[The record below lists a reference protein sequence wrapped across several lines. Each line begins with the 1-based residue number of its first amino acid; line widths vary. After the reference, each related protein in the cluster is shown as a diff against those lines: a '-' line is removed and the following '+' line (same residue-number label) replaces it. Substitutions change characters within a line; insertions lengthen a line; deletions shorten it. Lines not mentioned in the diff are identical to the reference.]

1 MLLLSLSLLIVSI
14 AKAQLSGTYTISS
27 NASQNPDYASFSA
40 AVTALS
46 DGLSGQVVF
55 EVAPGTYE
63 EFVTIPSIQ
72 GASAS
77 NRVVF
82 RGMGADN
89 QQIVLTSNAGYTEK
103 NTLTLD
109 GADYIS
115 FENLTLQT
123 TSTNYANVVY
133 LDKGVVSDYFI
144 NVRFVGYDNPNGG
157 SGYVKNQNI
166 IYDKSQDVGNLDSDL
181 QFKNCSFTYGD
192 YAFYMQGPGWQ
203 KPNDTHLLIEDCT
216 FTNQRFKSI
225 YVTYQEDAI
234 VRNNTFENNKDVKE
248 YWAIDAFR
256 CYYGTVIENNVI
268 NANLSTVNAEG
279 IIFRPGTG
287 SAERPIIVRNNMI
300 SIRSND
306 DYSYGIY
313 VKDDETSHL
322 YISHNTVKL
331 TGTGSAT
338 NLFVDKSFQNLTV
351 NNNIFINETPG
362 YVFRYQSN
370 DVTGRVCDYN
380 RISFTGEKVGRLG
393 STDYATLAEWQ
404 ADSGYDTHTAL
415 CAPSFVSDTD
425 LHLTASDDL
434 TLANPLSYVT
444 TDIDDEPRANT
455 PCAGADEY
463 TNGVNLPPIVLN
475 TIANVVF
482 DTYPAHQTIDLTN
495 TFDDPDDPNENIVIT
510 VFSNSNPD
518 LVGVVLNNRTLQI
531 QRLQSSGG
539 TSVIVLQAVNNGQSV
554 QTFFSVEC
562 VAEDLPPVV
571 INALSPISF
580 NAFPEVK
587 TFDISACFDDP
598 DNNNEMMEYSVQ
610 NCPVEIS
617 AYIDTEDML
626 RVSRTTPNEFSNKT
640 LVIRATSNGKF
651 VDMSVNVSGTEVIV
665 SVEIADFED
674 VELGTSGIW
683 QPEEG
688 NNQMLSGGWIFTNY
702 YSSYFWGGFTA
713 SNRTDLTQTGMNAQ
727 FTAVTGCG
735 YDGSA
740 QYAVAYTMG
749 AQTEISA
756 ANGEMHT
763 ITGCYVTNNLWAYQN
778 MLEGDAGTTPFGGS
792 SGNDPD
798 WFKLTAT
805 GKKANG
811 QVVGTLDFYL
821 ADFRFANNEDDYIL
835 NTWEWF
841 DLSPLGEVASVS
853 FSLSSTKVNNGGM
866 ITPAYFCMDNFNGN
880 AADLPPYIVSPV
892 PDVVFNSFPQ
902 TIQVDLNGVATD
914 PDDPDENIVYS
925 IVSNSNGNALSATM
939 NGKVLILTR
948 QNHNQ
953 AEANLVMCA
962 TSNGQT
968 VDFNI
973 HVVINAAADLPPVI
987 ANPVEDVVFE
997 QYPQTIHVDLN
1008 AVATDPDD
1016 PDENIVYSV
1025 VSNSNS
1031 SALVAQVDNK
1041 DLVLGRLT
1049 GEEATADLTM
1059 RATSNGQHVDFNIHV
1074 VMIRVTNQA
1083 PYIVNPVPDVVM
1095 NEFPMIVHIDLDGVA
1110 TDDDDPDE
1118 LIEYELVSN
1127 SNEMAL
1133 AAVVSGKVL
1142 ALDRLAEEQAEA
1154 DVELRAISNGQ
1165 SVNFNVHVTIN
1176 QVEGLDENRFAVV
1189 AYPNPTEGWLTLSL
1203 SEVSTFNY
1211 RVFDL
1216 VGQCVMS
1223 GNAHGEKIH
1232 LDFGSL
1238 NKGIYFI
1245 SIGWRDSRMIQKVIV
1260 Q

>member
-1 MLLLSLSLLIVSI
+1 MLLLSLSLLIASV
-14 AKAQLSGTYTISS
+14 ANAQLSGTYTISS
-27 NASQNPDYASFSA
+27 NASQNPHYASFGA

-46 DGLSGQVVF
+46 DGVSGQVVF

-82 RGMGADN
+82 RGMGTDN
-89 QQIVLTSNAGYTEK
+89 QQVVLTSNAGYLEK
-103 NTLTLD
+103 NTLTLN

-115 FENLTLQT
+115 FENMTIQT

-181 QFKNCSFTYGD
+181 QFRNCSFTYGD
-192 YAFYMQGPGWQ
+192 YAFYLQGPGWQ
-203 KPNDTHLLIEDCT
+203 KPNDTHLLIEGCT
-216 FTNQRFKSI
+216 FTNQRFKSM
-225 YVTYQEDAI
+225 YLTYQEDAI

-256 CYYGTVIENNVI
+256 CYYGTVVENNVI
-268 NANLSTVNAEG
+268 QANLNTVNAEG

-287 SAERPIIVRNNMI
+287 SAERPVIVRNNMI
-300 SIRSND
+300 SIHSND

-322 YISHNTVKL
+322 YVSHNTVKL
-331 TGTGSAT
+331 TGTGAAT

-370 DVTGRVCDYN
+370 DVTGRICDYN
-380 RISFTGEKVGRLG
+380 RVSFTGEKVGRLG
-393 STDYATLAEWQ
+393 ATDYTTLAEWQ
-404 ADSGYDTHTAL
+404 AGTGFDTHTVL
-415 CAPSFVSDTD
+415 CTPSFVSATD
-425 LHLTASDDL
+425 LHLTATDGL
-434 TLANPLSYVT
+434 AIANPLSYVT
-444 TDIDDEPRANT
+444 TDIDGEARTNT

-463 TNGVNLPPIVLN
+463 TNGVNLPPVVLN
-475 TIANVVF
+475 PIGNVVF
-482 DTYPAHQTIDLTN
+482 DTYPANQTIDLTN
-495 TFDDPDDPNENIVIT
+495 IFDDPDDPNENMVIT
-510 VFSNSNPD
+510 VFSNSNPT
-518 LVGVVLNNRTLQI
+518 LIGAVLNNRTLQV
-531 QRLQSSGG
+531 QRLQNTGG
-539 TSVIVLQAVNNGQSV
+539 TSVIVLQAVSNGQSV
-554 QTFFSVEC
+554 QTSFSVEC

-571 INALSPISF
+571 NNALSPISF

-598 DNNNEMMEYSVQ
+598 DNNNAMMDYTVQ

-617 AYIDTEDML
+617 ASIDTEDVL
-626 RVSRTTPNEFSNKT
+626 KVSRTTPNAFSNKT
-640 LVIRATSNGKF
+640 LVIRAISNGKF
-651 VDMSVNVSGTEVIV
+651 VDMSVSVSGTEVV
-665 SVEIADFED
+665 VNVEIADFED
-674 VELGTSGIW
+674 VELGPSGIW

-688 NNQMLSGGWIFTNY
+688 NNQMLSGGWVFTNY
-702 YSSYFWGGFTA
+702 YSPYFWGGFTA

-727 FTAVTGCG
+727 YTAATGCG
-735 YDGSA
+735 HDGSA

-756 ANGEMHT
+756 ADGEMHT

-778 MLEGDAGTTPFGGS
+778 MLEGDAGTTPFGGP

-805 GKKANG
+805 GKNANG

-821 ADFRFANNEDDYIL
+821 ADYRFANHEDDYIL

-866 ITPAYFCMDNFNGN
+866 ITPAYFCMDNFNSN
-880 AADLPPYIVSPV
+880 AADLPPYIVNPV
-892 PDVVFNSFPQ
+892 QDVVFNTFPQ
-902 TIQVDLNGVATD
+902 TIQIDLNGVATD
-914 PDDPDENIVYS
+914 PDDPDENIEYS

-953 AEANLVMCA
+953 ATANLVMRA
-962 TSNGQT
+962 TSDGQT

-973 HVVINAAADLPPVI
+973 HVVINAATDLPPVI

-997 QYPQTIHVDLN
+997 QYPQTIHIDLN
-1008 AVATDPDD
+1008 GVATDPDD

-1025 VSNSNS
+1025 VSNSNT
-1031 SALVAQVDNK
+1031 SALVAQVNNK
-1041 DLVLGRLT
+1041 DLALGRLT

-1059 RATSNGQHVDFNIHV
+1059 RATSNGKHVDFNIHV
-1074 VMIRVTNQA
+1074 VMIRVTNLA

-1095 NEFPMIVHIDLDGVA
+1095 NEFPKIVHVDLDGVA

-1127 SNEMAL
+1127 SNETAL
-1133 AAVVSGKVL
+1133 SATMSGKVL
-1142 ALDRLAEEQAEA
+1142 VLDRLTEDQAEA
-1154 DVELRAISNGQ
+1154 DVEMRAVSNGQ
-1165 SVNFNVHVTIN
+1165 SVNFNVHVTMN
-1176 QVEGLDENRFAVV
+1176 QVEGLDESQFAIE
-1189 AYPNPTEGWLTLSL
+1189 AYPNPTEGQLTLSL
-1203 SEVSTFNY
+1203 CEASTFNY

-1216 VGQCVMS
+1216 FGQCVMS
-1223 GNAHGEKIH
+1223 GNAQGDKTR
-1232 LDFGSL
+1232 LDFSSL

-1245 SIGWRDSRMIQKVIV
+1245 SVEWRDSRMIQKVIV